1 MKLFVDDE
9 RTPPEHGF
17 ECAEDYD
24 GAIFLIRYMDFDFA
38 TLDYC
43 IGDGK
48 TGLDIL
54 RFMHENKKYPK
65 HLNIHSDH
73 HEGKLLM
80 RDYAKANFPADV
92 RITMNSI

>member
-24 GAIFLIRYMDFDFA
+24 GAIFLLRYMDFDFV

-43 IGDGK
+43 LGDGK

-54 RFMHENKKYPK
+54 RSMHENKKYPK

-73 HEGKLLM
+73 PEGKVLM